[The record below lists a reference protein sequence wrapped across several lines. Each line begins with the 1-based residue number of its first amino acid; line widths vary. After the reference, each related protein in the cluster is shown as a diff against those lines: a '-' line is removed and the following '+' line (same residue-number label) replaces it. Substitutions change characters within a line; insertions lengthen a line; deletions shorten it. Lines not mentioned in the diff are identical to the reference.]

1 MRAEVARYG
10 VPAALL
16 AAATAAVLLV
26 RAGLDRGRGPE
37 QGAPTTIVGTAPGAR
52 PEPAP
57 RPARGKRRER
67 YYAIREGDTLDI
79 VAGRFR
85 TTVERL
91 ERMNPGIDSNS
102 LRIGQRVRV
111 S

>member
-1 MRAEVARYG
+1 GE
-10 VPAALL
+10 
-16 AAATAAVLLV
+16 
-26 RAGLDRGRGPE
+26 
-37 QGAPTTIVGTAPGAR
+37 
-52 PEPAP
+52 
-57 RPARGKRRER
+57 RRER
-67 YYAIREGDTLDI
+67 YYAIREGDTLEI